1 MNPNRYL
8 ALLLPLFVAS
18 CTSSKV
24 WYRPG
29 VTADQ
34 VESDVAHCRF
44 EARRSPAGSPT
55 LVGDRAPISAR
66 RFRFL
71 KNPGKASLHGQ
82 AFMKTRGGDVKLG
95 AGSTVILIP
104 TTPYT
109 TEIFERVIVGG
120 ESIEPPDSRLA
131 EHLKTTIAN
140 AAGEL
145 EFSSIALGD
154 YYLVCEISWEY
165 GSPQGMLK
173 TGGVAFAK
181 ARAEERPRAPTIV
194 TR

>member
-8 ALLLPLFVAS
+8 AILLPLFVAS

-55 LVGDRAPISAR
+55 LVGDQAPIALVLSRVAINNIVEDCMKAKGYALRPVREVPELAR
-66 RFRFL
+66 VHTASMKTETRKLAQQFREDDFASFE
-71 KNPGKASLHGQ
+71 NPGNASLRGQ

-131 EHLKTTIAN
+131 
-140 AAGEL
+140 
-145 EFSSIALGD
+145 SI
-154 YYLVCEISWEY
+154 
-165 GSPQGMLK
+165 
-173 TGGVAFAK
+173 
-181 ARAEERPRAPTIV
+181 
-194 TR
+194 